1 MSKLLLFSLFL
12 IAVAGSS
19 LAATAA
25 NTPKATDNSEVITT
39 PLMPEAPT
47 SFDRIQ
53 LNNSADSDHVCL
65 NIHAFIFK
73 TDDDRIPRL
82 VRETTC
88 MPASGAKAEKVDGT
102 VQPKLLPA
110 TGGNSF

>member
-1 MSKLLLFSLFL
+1 MSKLVLLSLFL
-12 IAVAGSS
+12 FAVGSS
-19 LAATAA
+19 DQVLTAA
-25 NTPKATDNSEVITT
+25 EKAVLPDSSNVTADSG
-39 PLMPEAPT
+39 MPAGPT

-53 LNNSADSDHVCL
+53 IDGNSVDSRVCL

-73 TDDDRIPRL
+73 TDDDQVPKL

-88 MPASGAKAEKVDGT
+88 MPANSARAKKADGPGK
-102 VQPKLLPA
+102 PKLIPA